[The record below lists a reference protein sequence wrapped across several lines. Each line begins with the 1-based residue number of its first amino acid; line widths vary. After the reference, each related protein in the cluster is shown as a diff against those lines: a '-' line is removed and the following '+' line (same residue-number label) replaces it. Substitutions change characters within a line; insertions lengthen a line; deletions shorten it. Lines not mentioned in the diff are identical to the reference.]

1 MDEAVSIN
9 AYVNEYI
16 KKLPLLISKSI
27 DTRRTGTAFYVPE
40 FNVRKA
46 GRITD
51 GKSVYTAE
59 MTAMLMALEW
69 AHDVGLDK
77 V

>member
-1 MDEAVSIN
+1 M
-9 AYVNEYI
+9 
-16 KKLPLLISKSI
+16 
-27 DTRRTGTAFYVPE
+27 FYVPE

-51 GKSVYTAE
+51 GTSVYTAE

-69 AHDVGLDK
+69 AHDVGPDK